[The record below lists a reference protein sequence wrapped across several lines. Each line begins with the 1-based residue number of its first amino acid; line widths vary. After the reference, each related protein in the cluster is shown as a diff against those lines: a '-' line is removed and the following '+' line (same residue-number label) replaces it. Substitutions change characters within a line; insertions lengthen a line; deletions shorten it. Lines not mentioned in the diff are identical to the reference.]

1 MGPPARAWERQR
13 SQRDWASPCGGGVR
27 LRFRA
32 RRSRRLTLSRGGRTL
47 HGRPCSPG
55 IKLKWRAATSVQE
68 NHVFARFSGFLW
80 QLGSWFSCFLFIW
93 GWPGATVFSRKRAK
107 NELSRLGIGPHLG
120 VGHAHPSQRSFKK
133 RVFSE
138 GNRHFSAAGRS
149 PNPILSR
156 PELILSHSKSISL
169 SFLTSSLLVFSRFFH
184 LCSYDQYEPLRCRAW
199 ASSGSG
205 ALLRRCAAPPRP
217 PSRHARPKAATPG
230 PAGPPAA
237 ARRCTTPPHPSL
249 EMGRAHCQSAS
260 FQEAQGCTAQAA
272 GRSELDRRNA
282 ERAPPPPPPGST
294 PTLRAPVLPKC
305 TALAPQP
312 PRASKRRRIRR
323 PDPAPFRP
331 RRRRAGRP

>member
-1 MGPPARAWERQR
+1 M
-13 SQRDWASPCGGGVR
+13 
-27 LRFRA
+27 
-32 RRSRRLTLSRGGRTL
+32 
-47 HGRPCSPG
+47 
-55 IKLKWRAATSVQE
+55 
-68 NHVFARFSGFLW
+68 
-80 QLGSWFSCFLFIW
+80 
-93 GWPGATVFSRKRAK
+93 FSRKRAK
-107 NELSRLGIGPHLG
+107 NELSRLGFGPHLG

-217 PSRHARPKAATPG
+217 PSRHARPEAATPG

-282 ERAPPPPPPGST
+282 ERAPAPPPPPPPPPAADPRRCCARRCCRDVRRWLPSHHGRASGGAFGGRIRRHSARAGGARVVLEPSVRAGGPNRPGRGSCS
-294 PTLRAPVLPKC
+294 PH
-305 TALAPQP
+305 ALAPSIRGQQHATGRSRARP
-312 PRASKRRRIRR
+312 GPRAASS
-323 PDPAPFRP
+323 
-331 RRRRAGRP
+331 